1 MRWSKRDDTLEEV
14 NNLIKA
20 IRRLGFWSRVS
31 AIGLGLVLL
40 AGAIYGP
47 WFSGRTDAETT
58 ETKRLAQIGFKFES
72 AKDALGEEEI
82 YEERYKYN
90 PSSTNL
96 EMHRHFGQ
104 DFEASFN
111 DALLLGNSAERS
123 DASEILAEHRAYVE
137 IENQVIADSALKSLP
152 RTVLMTERSHV
163 DAMHARI
170 SKRVFDT
177 KNRLESELVT
187 RGLEF
192 QATSLQISRV
202 AMAISFLGLIFLGVF
217 LFVLE
222 KYRQQTAHAHRAELT
237 RFEEAALTDNLTSLG
252 NHRAFQEDLR
262 REFSRAARHDET
274 LSLALIDVDDL
285 KVVNDTSGHQRGD
298 ELLVG
303 LAKLLQCMRIEDR
316 AFRIGGDEFAV
327 LLTNTTPDQAETAM
341 ERLRLAAQKGL
352 GGATISVGISS
363 CRGVE
368 RDPEVMRGQ
377 ADAALY
383 AAKRGRRNVV
393 ESFHEEDDGMWLFSS
408 TKVRNLRLLIAE
420 AEIGVAFQPIWDIA
434 RSEVL
439 AYEALARP
447 SKKYGFAGP
456 QDAFDLA
463 ERAGTAHEL
472 DAVCRRAILARSGD
486 VPNDALLFINV
497 CPQSLDH
504 DNFNGPTF
512 AEVVTRAGLT
522 PSRVVVEITERSVT
536 RIDAVVAAARE
547 LQRFGFLLA
556 LDDTGAGNS
565 GLEMLSKLPL
575 NYVKIDRTIMV
586 KAVSDPGTR
595 GVLAGIIAISRAI
608 GAYVI
613 AEGVE
618 DEELLRLVYSPE
630 IGGSARG
637 SGVNGVQGYL
647 LGRPSEVLPQRGE
660 LDATRALL
668 RITGTYTE
676 SKVRAHKA
684 GIV

>member
-1 MRWSKRDDTLEEV
+1 L
-14 NNLIKA
+14 
-20 IRRLGFWSRVS
+20 WSRVS
-31 AIGLGLVLL
+31 AIGLTLVLL
-40 AGAIYGP
+40 GGAVYGP
-47 WFSGRTDAETT
+47 WFSGRTDAETAEAKLVT
-58 ETKRLAQIGFKFES
+58 QLDLNFGS
-72 AKDALGEEEI
+72 ASDALSEEEI
-82 YEERYKYN
+82 YEERYKYSPTAQN
-90 PSSTNL
+90 LDLRRHYAADIESTL
-96 EMHRHFGQ
+96 
-104 DFEASFN
+104 N
-111 DALLLGNSAERS
+111 DVLLLGNTSERNN
-123 DASEILAEHRAYVE
+123 ATELLAEHRAYVDAA
-137 IENQVIADSALKSLP
+137 NQMFETSSPNHLS
-152 RTVLMTERSHV
+152 RSVLATERSDV

-170 SKRVFDT
+170 TSRVTETKDRLDT
-177 KNRLESELVT
+177 ELITREST
-187 RGLEF
+187 F
-192 QATSLQISRV
+192 QATSVFISRL
-202 AMAISFLGLIFLGVF
+202 AMAISFLGLFFLGVF
-217 LFVLE
+217 LYVLE
-222 KYRQQTAHAHRAELT
+222 KYRRQTADAHRVELT

-262 REFSRAARHDET
+262 REFSRATRHDET

-285 KVVNDTSGHQRGD
+285 KVVNDSNGHQRGD

-303 LAKLLQCMRIEDR
+303 LAKLLQLLRVEDR

-327 LLTNTTPDQAETAM
+327 LLTDTRPDEAEKTM
-341 ERLRLAAQKGL
+341 ERLRLAVQDGL
-352 GGATISVGISS
+352 GGATISIGIAS
-363 CRGVE
+363 CRGAE

-393 ESFHEEDDGMWLFSS
+393 ESFHEETDGMWLFSS
-408 TKVRNLRLLIAE
+408 TKVRNLRQLIAE
-420 AEIGVAFQPIWDIA
+420 GEIGVAFQPIWDIA
-434 RSEVL
+434 RCEIM
-439 AYEALARP
+439 AYEALSRP
-447 SKKYGFAGP
+447 AKKYGFAGP

-463 ERAGTAHEL
+463 ERAGTADEL
-472 DAVCRRAILARSGD
+472 DAVCRNAILARSRD
-486 VPNDALLFINV
+486 LPDDALLFINI

-504 DNFNGPTF
+504 ESFRGPAF
-512 AEVVTRAGLT
+512 AELVTRAGLA
-522 PSRVVVEITERSVT
+522 PNRVVVEITERAVT
-536 RIDAVVAAARE
+536 RIDSVVAAARE

-575 NYVKIDRTIMV
+575 DYVKIDRTIIV

-618 DEELLRLVYSPE
+618 DEELLRLVCSHE
-630 IGGSARG
+630 LGGAARG

-647 LGRPSEVLPQRGE
+647 LGRPSEVLLQRVE

-668 RITGTYTE
+668 RITGTYSE
-676 SKVRAHKA
+676 SLRAHQA